1 MKFSQSI
8 RVRNTMMLI
17 KIHTMKI
24 PKEATAGLS
33 ARIPHSTDFT
43 VFLDY
48 DNVDDERLRDELVY
62 LQELYGL
69 GDFYIFATNE
79 FGRHAICID
88 RLALRDA
95 IKVLDDS
102 TCDWVFKKGVSINEY
117 RTWILRTIGK
127 GERPKPEFLY
137 AVESPYNS
145 QRIQSQAHGEFLQR
159 HYQCPVRLTNPDGNE
174 ELEIQ
179 GYKTSSKTSVK
190 DVKKKNKEA

>member
-1 MKFSQSI
+1 MI
-8 RVRNTMMLI
+8 LV

-24 PKEATAGLS
+24 PTETTAGLS
-33 ARIPHSTDFT
+33 ARIPHTTDFV

-48 DNVDDERLRDELVY
+48 DNITDERLQDELTY
-62 LQELYGL
+62 LQELFRL

-95 IKVLDDS
+95 MNVLEDS
-102 TCDWVFKKGVSINEY
+102 TCDWMFKKGVGINEY
-117 RTWILRTIGK
+117 RTWILRAIGK
-127 GERPKPEFLY
+127 GERPKPKY
-137 AVESPYNS
+137 QYTVESPYNG

-159 HYQCPVRLTNPDGNE
+159 HCQAPIRLMNPDRND

-179 GYKTSSKTSVK
+179 GYRTSSKTSMK
-190 DVKKKNKEA
+190 DVEKKNE